1 MIKHKRADSS
11 LATSDRKTT
20 QFRSMLQSQELEF
33 IMEAHNGLSARIV
46 EEAGF
51 KGIWASG
58 LSMSAALGVRDSN
71 EASWTQVMDVLE
83 FMADATSIPILV
95 DGDTGWGNFNNL
107 RRAVQKLGQR
117 GIAGICIEDKLFP
130 KTNSFIGEGQ
140 PLADMDEFC
149 GKIKAGKDSQLDD
162 DFQIVA
168 RVEALIAGWG
178 MDEALKRAEAYHAAG
193 ADAILIHSKKSTADE
208 VLTFTRE
215 WANRCPIV
223 LVPTKYYT
231 TPTDS
236 FEEAGAS
243 LVIWANHN
251 MRAAITAM
259 RETTNRIYRDRSLA
273 GVDGGMVK
281 VSEVFEL
288 VGNDEL
294 ADAEKRYLPKKDK
307 SSSAIILAASRGSAF
322 GDITKETPKCMLEVR
337 GQPLLRR
344 LVDIFR
350 DGGVRDVT
358 VVRGYKKDK
367 INLPDIQ
374 TVDNDM
380 HERTGEIGSLAC
392 AMDALQ
398 GPVYVAYGDTLF
410 RQYFIDL
417 IEDTDADIVVVAD
430 AQWHERDSDAS
441 DCVRDFVKCSRPY
454 SASYLDEE
462 TVYLESVGNDIPNA
476 ECHGE
481 WTGLVKFSEKG
492 AAVARAEIED
502 IQKDGTLKDA
512 GLPELLT
519 RLANKGEK
527 IAVVY
532 VAGQW
537 LDVDDYADLMKAG
550 KFL

>member
-1 MIKHKRADSS
+1 MIEQKRSS
-11 LATSDRKTT
+11 KPTMSPVKKTT
-20 QFRSMLQSQELEF
+20 QFRQMLESKELEF
-33 IMEAHNGLSARIV
+33 IMEAHNGLSAKIV

-71 EASWTQVMDVLE
+71 EASWTQIMDVLE
-83 FMADATSIPILV
+83 FMSDATSIPILV

-107 RRAVQKLGQR
+107 RRAVQKLCQR

-178 MDEALKRAEAYHAAG
+178 MEEALRRAEAYHAAG

-208 VLTFTRE
+208 VLTFIHE
-215 WANRCPIV
+215 WGNRCPVV
-223 LVPTKYYT
+223 LVPTKYYL
-231 TPTDS
+231 TPTDE
-236 FEEAGAS
+236 FEKAGTS
-243 LVIWANHN
+243 LIIWANHN

-259 RETTNRIYRDRSLA
+259 RETTSRIYRDRSLA

-281 VSEVFEL
+281 VSDVFDL
-288 VGNDEL
+288 VGNAEL
-294 ADAEKRYLPKKDK
+294 ADAECRYLPKRGKT
-307 SSSAIILAASRGSAF
+307 SSAIILAASRGSAF
-322 GDITKETPKCMLEVR
+322 GDITKEMPKCMLEVR

-358 VVRGYKKDK
+358 VVRGYMKDK

-392 AMDALQ
+392 AINALQ
-398 GPVYVAYGDTLF
+398 GPVYVAYGDILF

-417 IEDTDADIVVVAD
+417 IEDVDADIVVVVD

-441 DCVRDFVKCSRPY
+441 DWVRDFVSCSRPY
-454 SASYLDEE
+454 SPSYLDEDM
-462 TVYLESVGNDIPNA
+462 VYLKGIGDNIPDA

-481 WTGLVKFSEKG
+481 WTGLVKFSANG
-492 AAVARAEIED
+492 AEVARAEIES
-502 IQKDGTLKDA
+502 IQNDGTLKDA
-512 GLPELLT
+512 GLPTLLT
-519 RLANKGEK
+519 RLASKGEK
-527 IAVVY
+527 ISVVY

>member
-1 MIKHKRADSS
+1 MIEHKRADSS
-11 LATSDRKTT
+11 LAISDRKTT
-20 QFRSMLQSQELEF
+20 QFRSMLQSHELEF

-46 EEAGF
+46 EESGF

-107 RRAVQKLGQR
+107 RRAVQKLCQR

-215 WANRCPIV
+215 WANRCPVV

-231 TPTDS
+231 TPTDV

-259 RETTNRIYRDRSLA
+259 RETTSRIYRDRSLV

-281 VSEVFEL
+281 VSDVFEL

-294 ADAEKRYLPKKDK
+294 ADAEKRYLPKRDK
-307 SSSAIILAASRGSAF
+307 FSSAVILAASRGSAF

-337 GQPLLRR
+337 GRPLLRR

-380 HERTGEIGSLAC
+380 HERTGEVGSLAC

-417 IEDTDADIVVVAD
+417 IEDTNADIVIVAD
-430 AQWHERDSDAS
+430 AQWHERDSDAT
-441 DCVRDFVKCSRPY
+441 DWVRDFVSCSRPY
-454 SASYLDEE
+454 SPSYLDEE
-462 TVYLESVGNDIPNA
+462 MVYLNNVGNDISEN

-492 AAVARAEIED
+492 ANLARAEIEE

-512 GLPELLT
+512 GLPALLT
-519 RLANKGEK
+519 RLADKGEK

-532 VAGQW
+532 VSGQW

>member
-1 MIKHKRADSS
+1 
-11 LATSDRKTT
+11 
-20 QFRSMLQSQELEF
+20 
-33 IMEAHNGLSARIV
+33 
-46 EEAGF
+46 
-51 KGIWASG
+51 
-58 LSMSAALGVRDSN
+58 
-71 EASWTQVMDVLE
+71 
-83 FMADATSIPILV
+83 
-95 DGDTGWGNFNNL
+95 
-107 RRAVQKLGQR
+107 
-117 GIAGICIEDKLFP
+117 
-130 KTNSFIGEGQ
+130 
-140 PLADMDEFC
+140 MDEFC

-193 ADAILIHSKKSTADE
+193 ANAILIHSKKSTADE

-215 WANRCPIV
+215 WANRCPVV
-223 LVPTKYYT
+223 LVPTKHFT

-273 GVDGGMVK
+273 GVDGSMVK

-307 SSSAIILAASRGSAF
+307 SSSAIILAASRGLAF

-350 DGGVRDVT
+350 DGGVRNVT

-380 HERTGEIGSLAC
+380 HEWTGEIGSLAC
-392 AMDALQ
+392 AMGALQ
-398 GPVYVAYGDTLF
+398 GPFYVAYGDTLF

-417 IEDTDADIVVVAD
+417 IEDMDADIVIIAD
-430 AQWHERDSDAS
+430 TQWHKRASDAS
-441 DCVRDFVKCSRPY
+441 DWVRDFVKCSRPY

-462 TVYLESVGNDIPNA
+462 TVYLESVGNDISNA

-481 WTGLVKFSEKG
+481 WTGLTKFSEKG
-492 AAVARAEIED
+492 AAVARVEIED

-527 IAVVY
+527 IVVVY